1 MILIIGLGN
10 PGKKFR
16 NTRHNVGFLVLD
28 QLKRGKNF
36 SRWKQSKKFQAKI
49 SQGKIGRQKI
59 ILAKP
64 QTFMN
69 SSGKSVK
76 ILTAYY
82 KLQTINLIVVHDDLD
97 ISLGQIKISKKK
109 GAAGHK
115 GAQSIIDELKT
126 KDFIRFRIGIKNQ
139 ESEIKNVKRFVLKK
153 FTKKEKQI
161 LQKIKKRACQALKTA
176 IEQGVEA
183 VMTKYNE

>member
-97 ISLGQIKISKKK
+97 ISLGQIKISKKT
-109 GAAGHK
+109 G
-115 GAQSIIDELKT
+115 
-126 KDFIRFRIGIKNQ
+126 F
-139 ESEIKNVKRFVLKK
+139 
-153 FTKKEKQI
+153 
-161 LQKIKKRACQALKTA
+161 
-176 IEQGVEA
+176 
-183 VMTKYNE
+183 